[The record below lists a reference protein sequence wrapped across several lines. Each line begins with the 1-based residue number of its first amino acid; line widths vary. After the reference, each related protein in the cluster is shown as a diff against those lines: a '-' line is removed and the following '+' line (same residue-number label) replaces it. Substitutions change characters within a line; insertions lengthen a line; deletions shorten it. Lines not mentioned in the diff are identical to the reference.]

1 MSNTQK
7 KQMSVVKKMIIA
19 LIGGLIVGLAFM
31 FIRSSMLSSGNEAAW
46 DIINKSSHAQ
56 YLQFHQAGTDCGTDR
71 AGIYLLLRSGSSL
84 WRACGLCHEDGR
96 SL

>member
-31 FIRSSMLSSGNEAAW
+31 FIRSSMLSSGNEAA
-46 DIINKSSHAQ
+46 
-56 YLQFHQAGTDCGTDR
+56 
-71 AGIYLLLRSGSSL
+71 
-84 WRACGLCHEDGR
+84 
-96 SL
+96 